1 MNTSNDTPRHAES
14 GSPGVRQQIVDTA
27 LALAAK
33 SSWEAVRLRDVADA
47 AELQMADIHRHF
59 REKEDVAEA
68 FFDGADRAMI
78 AAADE
83 AGFRDLPSRERIERL
98 IMAWLNALQPHRRT
112 VRQMIANKLEP
123 GHLHVQIPALLR
135 ISRTVQWVRE
145 ASGRDATFLRRAV
158 EETLL
163 TSIYVSTFVYWM
175 QDDSE
180 GSERTRRLLVRS
192 LARAESLER
201 LVVFPA
207 RRSAPRQETG
217 LPVEA
222 RETLPIRRTRPGA
235 PAS

>member
-1 MNTSNDTPRHAES
+1 MMTSNDTPGNAETDA
-14 GSPGVRQQIVDTA
+14 PDHRQQIVDTA
-27 LALAAK
+27 LALAAE
-33 SSWEAVRLRDVADA
+33 SGWEAVRLRDVADA
-47 AELQMADIHRHF
+47 AGLQMADIHRHF

-68 FFDGADRAMI
+68 FFDRADRAMV

-83 AGFRDLPSRERIERL
+83 TGFRDLPSRERIERM
-98 IMAWLNALQPHRRT
+98 IMAWLDALQPHRRT

-163 TSIYVSTFVYWM
+163 TSIYISTFVFWM
-175 QDDSE
+175 QDDSDE
-180 GSERTRRLLVRS
+180 SERTRRLLVRS
-192 LARAESLER
+192 LAGAESLER
-201 LVVFPA
+201 LVAFPA
-207 RRSAPRQETG
+207 RRSAPRPEAG

-222 RETLPIRRTRPGA
+222 TETLPIRRP
-235 PAS
+235 PAR